1 VETTRRMLV
10 LKVSP
15 QTTMADLTADEAR
28 SLGEAAA
35 GASADDLIYLLRM
48 FTEAQAEMRRSPH
61 PRVELEI
68 ATVRVTR
75 RPEPQTL
82 DLLIT
87 KVEDALARFR
97 TAPAAGP
104 GTTAP
109 ARPTVVQETL
119 LAAPPA
125 PAATPRASAPASEPK
140 AERPG
145 APAQVAAD
153 PRGDDLAGAWA
164 RVVGEIMSKK
174 ALLGSVLEH
183 ATPLGL
189 AEGVLTLAVGGNHFH
204 RELLS
209 DRANREL
216 VNQVVQQ
223 HVSGARRIEIDVSSS
238 GEGGARNH
246 PAVQAA
252 LSVFQGEVV
261 AVRQRAPEGGEPQ

>member
-1 VETTRRMLV
+1 
-10 LKVSP
+10 
-15 QTTMADLTADEAR
+15 
-28 SLGEAAA
+28 
-35 GASADDLIYLLRM
+35 
-48 FTEAQAEMRRSPH
+48 
-61 PRVELEI
+61 
-68 ATVRVTR
+68 
-75 RPEPQTL
+75 
-82 DLLIT
+82 
-87 KVEDALARFR
+87 
-97 TAPAAGP
+97 
-104 GTTAP
+104 
-109 ARPTVVQETL
+109 
-119 LAAPPA
+119 
-125 PAATPRASAPASEPK
+125 
-140 AERPG
+140 
-145 APAQVAAD
+145 VAAD
-153 PRGDDLAGAWA
+153 QRGDDLAGAWA

-189 AEGVLTLAVGGNHFH
+189 ADGVLTLAVGGNHFH